1 MVHFYKYIVEE
12 KTFKFS
18 PVFENILE
26 GLKLLDKSTL
36 EDALTCV
43 SLLVEFIG
51 VLTIS
56 NFFQQEDKQ
65 PDLSQPTASAP
76 ALKKIYLPTRFIHS
90 ELTQH
95 RDYLQL
101 MIDLLIRE
109 NNLEQGVVEE
119 FRNHISRLK
128 NGLEATDS
136 TVVQNEALSDV
147 CVESLEEQF
156 EKLEFYFD
164 LRWICYNLILSLL
177 DAPCSLWYTSS
188 TFQNTG
194 YLTVLTTRHRL
205 E

>member
-65 PDLSQPTASAP
+65 QEFPTHRTPTLQIMLSS
-76 ALKKIYLPTRFIHS
+76 LG
-90 ELTQH
+90 
-95 RDYLQL
+95 DD
-101 MIDLLIRE
+101 MC
-109 NNLEQGVVEE
+109 
-119 FRNHISRLK
+119 
-128 NGLEATDS
+128 
-136 TVVQNEALSDV
+136 EAL
-147 CVESLEEQF
+147 
-156 EKLEFYFD
+156 
-164 LRWICYNLILSLL
+164 LRLWVGMIPAAYLL
-177 DAPCSLWYTSS
+177 VGKS
-188 TFQNTG
+188 
-194 YLTVLTTRHRL
+194 
-205 E
+205 